1 MVVASGD
8 VRLPRFLRREAG
20 AEVDRLYR
28 RHSGE
33 VLRYAL
39 LVLRSRTDAEDI
51 TQTVFLRALRAIE
64 RGEMVRTPRNWLI
77 KITHNECR
85 RLLATRK
92 LHIDRPDG
100 VAGQPAGAGRARRV
114 PVRLGATP

>member
-20 AEVDRLYR
+20 VEVDRLYR

-64 RGEMVRTPRNWLI
+64 RGERVRTPRNWLI

-92 LHIDRPDG
+92 LHVELPDEIA
-100 VAGQPAGAGRARRV
+100 V
-114 PVRLGATP
+114 

>member
-20 AEVDRLYR
+20 AEIDRLYR
-28 RHSGE
+28 RYSEE

-64 RGEMVRTPRNWLI
+64 RGEKVRTPRNWLI

-85 RLLATRK
+85 RLLSSRK
-92 LHIDRPDG
+92 VHAEL
-100 VAGQPAGAGRARRV
+100 PAELACHA
-114 PVRLGATP
+114 